1 MLQGIASRL
10 TARGYDV
17 TLPMPGKACH
27 AACSMKFP
35 HVLVSLVLLVFRC
48 NGCVNY
54 ELLTWPRQNVV
65 QRWSRHRLASPEDC
79 REWGEVCATVYD
91 VLRDDE
97 HLNSVR
103 SLTFAEAEA
112 VRRGSDTTSPYH
124 GLTDMVRKCTAFYLS
139 VFSCDSHLAEPRV
152 RVLARRTTRPINVG
166 NITIAQAER

>member
-1 MLQGIASRL
+1 MGNWVNFGQSVTKSRFFFYVGETEAPTGDVAAFRDPAAVPMLQGIASRL

-17 TLPMPGKACH
+17 TPPMPGKACH
-27 AACSMKFP
+27 AACSVKFP

-48 NGCVNY
+48 NECVNY

-65 QRWSRHRLASPEDC
+65 QRWSGHRLASPEDC
-79 REWGEVCATVYD
+79 REWGEVCATVDD

-124 GLTDMVRKCTAFYLS
+124 GLTDI
-139 VFSCDSHLAEPRV
+139 E
-152 RVLARRTTRPINVG
+152 
-166 NITIAQAER
+166 